1 MPLSQLMIDS
11 DECIS
16 HDFRTRFKTDRRYS
30 LAVSL
35 ECAEHIP
42 ERNAEDFIDSL
53 VELSDIVL
61 FSAAIPHQRGRSHVN
76 EQYQSYWME
85 KFDKRGY
92 QIFDV
97 IRSKVWNDLDV
108 RAFYAQNMFLYVKR
122 DSDYF
127 RNHEE
132 TIRKSCNLN
141 MINIVN
147 PGIWED
153 INNYKIVKIMDK
165 MHENPL
171 ISKIYYK
178 FIKKHL
184 KFN

>member
-1 MPLSQLMIDS
+1 MI
-11 DECIS
+11 
-16 HDFRTRFKTDRRYS
+16 
-30 LAVSL
+30 
-35 ECAEHIP
+35 
-42 ERNAEDFIDSL
+42 
-53 VELSDIVL
+53 
-61 FSAAIPHQRGRSHVN
+61 
-76 EQYQSYWME
+76 
-85 KFDKRGY
+85 
-92 QIFDV
+92 
-97 IRSKVWNDLDV
+97 
-108 RAFYAQNMFLYVKR
+108 LYVKR